1 MNYLYL
7 YMYGEIKIF
16 INLVDFFGLVF
27 VDYLG

>member
-16 INLVDFFGLVF
+16 IYLVDFFGLVF